1 MMRVVL
7 SLERRRLMIFSE
19 FIGGALAPTG
29 SCLRQSQGLSKAV
42 RGYWYS
48 PLGDYAEGSPSP
60 ISVRR

>member
-1 MMRVVL
+1 
-7 SLERRRLMIFSE
+7 MIFSE